1 MGRSFMDEASGYALR
16 ALHGR
21 MEALEREKAELE
33 KRERAAVEELQAT
46 RAELNGTKEELSRRD
61 EAERE
66 LKDGIARAR
75 ETMESMDVSMS
86 LEEGERSRVFSTAAW
101 DEERKALTATN
112 EALRSE
118 QLALETQLAD
128 AREEA
133 VQKDNELS
141 VMKAELEAQWRGT
154 EKQSERIA
162 ELEKAKEELR
172 GEVEALNARI
182 GDMEVEWAQ
191 SENRKNELEAEAQ
204 ELWATKEDL
213 EKERDEVSLYDLVV
227 SGGANVH
234 CVRSSRSS
242 SAPSKNTRRGSPP
255 LSVNVKIR

>member
-1 MGRSFMDEASGYALR
+1 
-16 ALHGR
+16 
-21 MEALEREKAELE
+21 
-33 KRERAAVEELQAT
+33 
-46 RAELNGTKEELSRRD
+46 
-61 EAERE
+61 
-66 LKDGIARAR
+66 
-75 ETMESMDVSMS
+75 
-86 LEEGERSRVFSTAAW
+86 
-101 DEERKALTATN
+101 
-112 EALRSE
+112 
-118 QLALETQLAD
+118 
-128 AREEA
+128 
-133 VQKDNELS
+133 
-141 VMKAELEAQWRGT
+141 MKAELEAQWRGT

-162 ELEKAKEELR
+162 ELEKEKEELR